1 MSPALRR
8 ALLGAT
14 LVLAALL
21 RMVGLQSTIFAQ
33 DELYTVV
40 ESTRLFHSPLV
51 PGIEGRPLYYLFEHV
66 LLALGAP
73 TPLTLRLPPFLFGV
87 LGVWL
92 TWRVGKVVLGDVA
105 GLVAAFLLAI
115 SPWHMFASG
124 EARYWALVYAL
135 TALGYRALLQAEQ
148 ADRPKDLVLA
158 VVTWVLAAATHPSTM
173 FPFVG
178 VVLAVRLVRPDGRIG
193 WVWPTRSA
201 WTRLWIPLGLC
212 LFAGYV
218 TLALTGHQGAL
229 RNFTGRGA
237 LATLRLVPAM
247 VQWMTPTAFALGALG
262 AVVLLSPGMA
272 AERRRWGL
280 MTLLGCASAIPLL
293 VVASGVTDV
302 YADYGMAMLPLLCVS
317 GGGLIQVWSER
328 TAASRALLGSA
339 MLAAL
344 AAGILP
350 STVSHLSDGT
360 RFDYRPAFQFIR
372 THEPGVT
379 VVTWP
384 IVIQQHYAPDL
395 HGFELSPDTARLGSL
410 LEQQRVLWVVISVQ
424 RYGIV
429 TDDRGELGGWILR
442 RCRLAFVH
450 ERPRLDYRVYRV
462 NLYRC
467 EASLP

>member
-1 MSPALRR
+1 MCQGEIASRNAATRPATSPRTTLPTRHVSHTPSTPNRKGGNRR
-8 ALLGAT
+8 VRG
-14 LVLAALL
+14 
-21 RMVGLQSTIFAQ
+21 
-33 DELYTVV
+33 
-40 ESTRLFHSPLV
+40 
-51 PGIEGRPLYYLFEHV
+51 
-66 LLALGAP
+66 
-73 TPLTLRLPPFLFGV
+73 
-87 LGVWL
+87 
-92 TWRVGKVVLGDVA
+92 VGKVVLGDVA

-148 ADRPKDLVLA
+148 ADRAKDLVLA

-272 AERRRWGL
+272 AERRRWGV
-280 MTLLGCASAIPLL
+280 MTLR
-293 VVASGVTDV
+293 
-302 YADYGMAMLPLLCVS
+302 
-317 GGGLIQVWSER
+317 SEEH
-328 TAASRALLGSA
+328 TS
-339 MLAAL
+339 
-344 AAGILP
+344 
-350 STVSHLSDGT
+350 
-360 RFDYRPAFQFIR
+360 
-372 THEPGVT
+372 E
-379 VVTWP
+379 
-384 IVIQQHYAPDL
+384 
-395 HGFELSPDTARLGSL
+395 
-410 LEQQRVLWVVISVQ
+410 
-424 RYGIV
+424 
-429 TDDRGELGGWILR
+429 
-442 RCRLAFVH
+442 
-450 ERPRLDYRVYRV
+450 
-462 NLYRC
+462 
-467 EASLP
+467 